1 MNREYYGYHKI
12 FSEDKRELLKA
23 LNEKFITNGKYLGKF
38 ESEIKKITK
47 SKFASVCNNGTSALY
62 LAIKSLNLK
71 KNSYIL
77 IPSINFLSSSNICKI
92 LGYKIIFID

>member
-47 SKFASVCNNGTSALY
+47 SQL
-62 LAIKSLNLK
+62 
-71 KNSYIL
+71 
-77 IPSINFLSSSNICKI
+77 
-92 LGYKIIFID
+92 